1 MKGRR
6 NKGGRPRKDDMCKK
20 SIALTIRFTPTQYG
34 IILTRTELAN
44 FKSPAE
50 FIAYSAL
57 HNTIEQ
63 HFLHSDVEFIKDIAG
78 MGSNLNQLTH
88 QANIFGI
95 KSLEDKINEL
105 LSEIKEVIQKISRRL

>member
-1 MKGRR
+1 MKETR

-95 KSLEDKINEL
+95 KPLEDRINEL
-105 LSEIKEVIQKISRRL
+105 ISEIREVIQKISRRL